1 MRNLYKDEFMKKHD
15 IKLGFMSMFVA
26 GIYVCMYV
34 CVRRVREK
42 ARHETGLHV
51 YVRDWY
57 VNVCVYVSV

>member
-1 MRNLYKDEFMKKHD
+1 MKKHD